1 MIPFGYRRAE
11 DVDGAVATV
20 SRNPNAVFL
29 GGGTNLVDHLKLGVA
44 SPELLVD
51 VTGLPLDR
59 IEPLPDG
66 GVRIGAGVRNS
77 DLAADPT
84 IRSRYPVLSQALLSG
99 ASGQLRNLATTG
111 GNLLQRTR
119 CGYFQDVSTP
129 CNKRAPG
136 SGCSAVDGYARYHAI
151 LGASQQCVAVHPSDM
166 AVAMTA
172 LDAAVLVQGP
182 DGERRIPLVD
192 FHRLPGDAPQRDTVL
207 THGELITAV
216 DLPPLPAARRSR
228 YRKVRDRASYAFALV
243 SVAALVDVGGDI
255 GDATV
260 RDARI
265 ALGGIAH
272 KPWRATR
279 AEEVLRGAPATEE
292 TFRRAAEAE
301 LANAQPLP
309 DNAFKVPL
317 VRNTLVSVLRDL
329 TQISEKDW

>member
-1 MIPFGYRRAE
+1 VIPFGYQRAE
-11 DVDGAVATV
+11 NVDGAVATV
-20 SRNPNAVFL
+20 SRNPNAAFL

-172 LDAAVLVQGP
+172 LDAVALVQGP

-207 THGELITAV
+207 AHGELITAV

-255 GDATV
+255 GGGTV

-292 TFRRAAEAE
+292 TFRRAADAE
-301 LANAQPLP
+301 LATAQPLP

-317 VRNTLVSVLRDL
+317 ARNTLVSVLRDL
-329 TQISEKDW
+329 TRISEKDR